1 MLVCEPWIR
10 IVRAMTSQMIR
21 DAGGRGELGAFLRA
35 RRADL
40 DPAAVGLH
48 AVGNRRVRGL
58 RREEVAQ
65 LASISADYYTRLEQ
79 GRLASA
85 SESVLDALANA
96 LRLSDDERKY
106 LYRLANKDDRGERRP
121 RAADGVRQPT
131 RRLLQNLRDTPAV
144 VLGRYLDVLAWNHL
158 ATLVFKDFA
167 TVRRPER
174 NFLRMLFL
182 DPDVRARYVDWEP
195 LARFCVGFVR
205 AGTGAASEP
214 RLTQLIGELSLSDI
228 DFRTWWAE
236 RHASY
241 AVAGTKTLTH
251 PLTGPYTLDWQV
263 LRLPDDDQTLMVMT
277 ATDTASLEALH
288 RVASDGASS
297 CTSCSNDQ
305 RDEPDE
311 PGYIEE
317 P

>member
-1 MLVCEPWIR
+1 
-10 IVRAMTSQMIR
+10 MTSNANLN
-21 DAGGRGELGAFLRA
+21 AGGRAELGAFLRA
-35 RRADL
+35 RRADV
-40 DPAAVGLH
+40 DPAAAGLD
-48 AVGNRRVRGL
+48 AAGNRRVRGL

-106 LYRLANKDDRGERRP
+106 LYRLANKGDQGQRRP
-121 RAADGVRQPT
+121 RDAEGVRLPT
-131 RRLLQNLRDTPAV
+131 RQLLENLRNTPAM
-144 VLGRYLDVLAWNHL
+144 VLGRRLDVLAWNQL

-167 TVRRPER
+167 TVRRQQR

-205 AGTGAASEP
+205 ADTGAASEP
-214 RLTQLIGELSLSDI
+214 RLAQLIGELSLSDA
-228 DFRTWWAE
+228 DFRAWWAE

-241 AVAGTKTLTH
+241 AASGTKTLTH

-263 LRLPDDDQTLMVMT
+263 LHLPDDDQILMVMT
-277 ATDTASLEALH
+277 APDAASLEALH
-288 RVASDGASS
+288 RIASS
-297 CTSCSNDQ
+297 D
-305 RDEPDE
+305 RA
-311 PGYIEE
+311 
-317 P
+317 

>member
-1 MLVCEPWIR
+1 
-10 IVRAMTSQMIR
+10 MTSTAIR
-21 DAGGRGELGAFLRA
+21 DADGRGELGAFLRA
-35 RRADL
+35 RRADV
-40 DPAAVGLH
+40 DPAAARLD
-48 AVGNRRVRGL
+48 AAGNRRVRGL

-96 LRLSDDERKY
+96 LRLSDDERTY
-106 LYRLANKDDRGERRP
+106 LYRLANKGDQGQRRP
-121 RAADGVRQPT
+121 RDAAGVRQPT
-131 RRLLQNLRDTPAV
+131 RQLLENLRDTPAM
-144 VLGRYLDVLAWNHL
+144 VLGRHLEILAWNHL

-167 TVRRPER
+167 TVRGQER

-182 DPDVRARYVDWEP
+182 DPDVRARYADWEP

-205 AGTGAASEP
+205 ADSGAASEP
-214 RLTQLIGELSLSDI
+214 RLAQLIGELSLSDE

-241 AVAGTKTLTH
+241 AVSGAKTLTH

-263 LRLPDDDQTLMVMT
+263 LRLPEDDQILMIMT
-277 ATDTASLEALH
+277 APDAASLEALH
-288 RVASDGASS
+288 RIASS
-297 CTSCSNDQ
+297 D
-305 RDEPDE
+305 RA
-311 PGYIEE
+311 
-317 P
+317 